1 MRIKNDEYYL
11 LLLEK
16 DVNFII
22 DKTKKISEK
31 SLKNDEVLLDSMMFR
46 LIQISESIKKL
57 SNAIKEKYNEVPWL
71 DIMGFRNRIVHDY
84 GRVDFY
90 IVIASIKCDIPVLKE
105 FIDNIKSEMFK

>member
-1 MRIKNDEYYL
+1 
-11 LLLEK
+11 
-16 DVNFII
+16 
-22 DKTKKISEK
+22 
-31 SLKNDEVLLDSMMFR
+31 MMFR

-84 GRVDFY
+84 GRVDFH
-90 IVIASIKCDIPVLKE
+90 IVISSIKCDIPVLKE

>member
-1 MRIKNDEYYL
+1 MKIKNDEYYL

-16 DVNFII
+16 DLNFII
-22 DKTKKISEK
+22 NKTKKISEV

-57 SNAIKEKYNEVPWL
+57 SNYLKEKYSYIPWL

-84 GRVDFY
+84 GNVDLN
-90 IVIASIKCDIPVLKE
+90 IVYTTIKYDIPELKKY
-105 FIDNIKSEMFK
+105 IDKIIKESV

>member
-84 GRVDFY
+84 GRVDLN
-90 IVIASIKCDIPVLKE
+90 IVYTTIKYDIPELKKY
-105 FIDNIKSEMFK
+105 IDKIIKESV

>member
-84 GRVDFY
+84 GRVDFH
-90 IVIASIKCDIPVLKE
+90 IVISSIKCDIPVLKE

>member
-1 MRIKNDEYYL
+1 MIKQ
-11 LLLEK
+11 
-16 DVNFII
+16 
-22 DKTKKISEK
+22 KKISEK

-57 SNAIKEKYNEVPWL
+57 SNDIKEKYNEVPWL

-84 GRVDFY
+84 GRVDFH

-105 FIDNIKSEMFK
+105 FIDNIQSEMFK